1 MRVGTA
7 SAPDI
12 LGYFH
17 IWQKLLF
24 RCSYVV
30 NTVAMLVTALI
41 PLLLTLVIKAS
52 ICGAPSGNARVKP
65 AERTCAGSGSRTL
78 HFFVVFSFLSRYVHF
93 VGTRIRMISPQKR
106 GNTVQAQV
114 TWKQLN

>member
-1 MRVGTA
+1 MKVGTA

-52 ICGAPSGNARVKP
+52 ICGAPSGNTWVKP
-65 AERTCAGSGSRTL
+65 AERTSARSGSRTL
-78 HFFVVFSFLSRYVHF
+78 HLFVVFLFLSRYVRF
-93 VGTRIRMISPQKR
+93 VGMRIRMISPQK
-106 GNTVQAQV
+106 
-114 TWKQLN
+114 